1 MLANVSVN
9 KFRSNLRSYIE
20 QVTDTHQPLRVTRHN
35 TSDFI
40 VVSVEDWEREQE
52 TLYVLQ
58 NRDLRQK
65 LEAAIEAKA
74 NGVEGH
80 QPTSEELDAFL
91 TL

>member
-9 KFRSNLRSYIE
+9 KFRSNLRHYVE
-20 QVTDTHQPLRVTRHN
+20 QVADTHQPLRVTRHN
-35 TSDFI
+35 TTDFI
-40 VVSVEDWEREQE
+40 VVSVEDWERDQE

-74 NGVEGH
+74 NGVEGY
-80 QPTSEELDAFL
+80 QPTPEELDAFL